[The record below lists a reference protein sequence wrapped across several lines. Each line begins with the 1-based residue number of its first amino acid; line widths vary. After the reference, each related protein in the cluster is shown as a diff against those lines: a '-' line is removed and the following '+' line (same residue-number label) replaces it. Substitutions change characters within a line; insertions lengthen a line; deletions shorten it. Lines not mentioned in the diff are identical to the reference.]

1 MMPAGPSEPKP
12 YVESARAQLV
22 IVTAWRHI
30 GSLDFYDI
38 QRPEHILS
46 PIQNSILMSDLHKT
60 DATQRFMFDTSDAR
74 GELASLEHSY
84 ADVLAKHAYPQ
95 PVQQL
100 LGELMAAAALL
111 VGNQKID
118 GLLSLQARSE
128 GPVPLLMIECTS
140 DREIRGLARFD
151 AASIAP
157 DATLADL
164 LPNGVLAITIDPT
177 VGKRYQGI
185 VDLNGET
192 LADCFTNYFV
202 MSEQVPTR
210 FWLVADGQRAR
221 GMFLQQLPADVVKDE
236 DERVDSW
243 DRLLM
248 LGDTLKSEELLGL
261 DNETILHRLYH
272 EETVRLFD
280 HQAIEFKC
288 SCSRERSGNA
298 LTSLGHADA
307 LNLVTEHGGHIEI
320 DCQFCNER
328 YLFDAAD
335 VDQLFAGAGV
345 ESPSGTHH

>member
-1 MMPAGPSEPKP
+1 
-12 YVESARAQLV
+12 
-22 IVTAWRHI
+22 
-30 GSLDFYDI
+30 
-38 QRPEHILS
+38 
-46 PIQNSILMSDLHKT
+46 MSDLNKT
-60 DATQRFMFDTSDAR
+60 DATQRFMFDTCDAR

-84 ADVLAKHAYPQ
+84 AEVLAKHAYPL

-140 DREIRGLARFD
+140 DREIRGIARFD
-151 AASIAP
+151 AERIAP

-202 MSEQVPTR
+202 MSEHVPTR
-210 FWLVADGQRAR
+210 FWLVAVGMRAR
-221 GMFLQQLPADVVKDE
+221 GMFLQQLPGDKIKDE
-236 DERVDSW
+236 EERVDSW
-243 DRLLM
+243 NTLLA
-248 LGDTLKSEELLGL
+248 LGDTLKAEELLGL

-280 HQAIEFKC
+280 DETVEFKC

-298 LTSLGHADA
+298 LTSLGLEDA
-307 LNLVTEHGGHIEI
+307 QNLVAEHGGHIEI

-335 VDQLFAGAGV
+335 VDQLFSGAGV
-345 ESPSGTHH
+345 KSPSDTHH